1 MTLTEAYHECLL
13 TVWKGTGGEDAAM
26 GNSQSAINFFGGA
39 SSLESITNARIKQYV
54 KSLKS
59 AGKAPATINRKLSAL
74 SSILRVAYENG
85 DLAKFPHFH
94 GWQQEP
100 GGRLRWLSEEEETKL
115 VNFFID
121 HGMMDHLNAM
131 AVLIDTGL
139 RPSELWRVELAH
151 ITGNVLMVAK
161 TKTGRPRCVP
171 LTRRALL
178 ILTSRG
184 ARPFPRDNQWMERGW
199 DKAKRALG
207 LAADKEFLVYT
218 LRHTCA
224 SRLLQRGTPLATLSQ
239 WLGHASLKTTMRY
252 AHLSVSNLQ
261 QAMQVLEPI
270 NPYST
275 CEKNQ
280 RELT

>member
-1 MTLTEAYHECLL
+1 MTLDQAYHACLL
-13 TVWKGTGGEDAAM
+13 TCWKGTAGEDTAM
-26 GNSQSAINFFGGA
+26 TNSQSAIDYFGGA
-39 SSLESITNARIKQYV
+39 TDIRRINTSYVDRYILHLRDKGNSS
-54 KSLKS
+54 
-59 AGKAPATINRKLSAL
+59 ATVNRKLAAL
-74 SSILRVAYENG
+74 SKLLRYGLDRGE
-85 DLAKFPHFH
+85 LASMPKLTHQP
-94 GWQQEP
+94 EP
-100 GGRLRWLSEEEETKL
+100 RGRLRWLTDEEETKL

-139 RPSELWRVELAH
+139 RPSELWRVQLSH
-151 ITGNVLMVAK
+151 ITGNVLMIAK
-161 TKTGRPRCVP
+161 TKNGKPRCVP

-184 ARPFPRDNQWMERGW
+184 EHPFPRGNQWMERGW
-199 DKAKRALG
+199 DKAKKALG
-207 LAADKEFLVYT
+207 FEEDTEFLVYT

-224 SRLLQRGTPLATLSQ
+224 SRLLQGGTPLADVAQ
-239 WLGHASLKTTMRY
+239 WLGHSSLLTTMRY

-261 QAMQVLEPI
+261 QAMAVLEPI

-280 RELT
+280 GELT